1 MTKNRMM
8 ATAASITL
16 YIFANAAAAQSSA
29 GFPLQ
34 PFAWQPYSTT
44 VSTTNGSAT
53 IGVSAADASRFRNG
67 DHISVEGCALCDT
80 IISGGGTTSVTLNN
94 TATATKA
101 NAAVTVGVS
110 RYDTT
115 ASTFTN
121 TVGADNVLIGAAA
134 QGYGDWSGM
143 YDGPGIYRSIGA
155 LKVISRQGTRSATF
169 ASRLSDTPVG
179 SGLPLMENVV
189 HMAILDSRPSGIDGG
204 GWNIYNESRLLSAAQ
219 PSALGLGFISVE
231 DSIYSKWSSPNLDPY
246 QTNVTGYTENYRPD
260 CGTNNPDETGIKAPN
275 DCSAAIHVISNGAKY
290 KSGIIFSQD
299 ALNTSTPG
307 GYADAIA
314 MAPNQSLS
322 WYRSANNVAWSIL
335 STASSGGHFIKLR
348 NSDIYVYE
356 ASLSLEGASGSANR
370 AINLKTGDLTLW
382 NIGATSTAQS
392 GGNSGAD
399 YAIARFN
406 DAGSYLGIPF
416 FVQRSTGN
424 VGINQAAA
432 NYALDVNG
440 TTSSTILRLAATT
453 FSALPVCD
461 GAHAGTVAHI
471 TDASAAITTW
481 HQNVTA
487 GGGSNRAFVTC
498 NGTGWFAFSY

>member
-1 MTKNRMM
+1 MTKNAMM
-8 ATAASITL
+8 ATAASIAL
-16 YIFANAAAAQSSA
+16 YLFADPSAAQSTA
-29 GFPLQ
+29 GFPLK

-44 VSTTNGSAT
+44 VSTTNGSPV

-67 DHISVEGCALCDT
+67 DHIVVAGCVACDT
-80 IISGGGTTSVTLNN
+80 VISGGGTTSVTLNAS
-94 TATATKA
+94 ATATSP

-134 QGYGDWSGM
+134 QGYGDWTGI
-143 YDGPGIYRSIGA
+143 YDGPGRYRSIGP
-155 LKVISRQGTRSATF
+155 LKVVSRQGTRSATF
-169 ASRLSDTPVG
+169 ASRLSDTPLD
-179 SGLPLMENVV
+179 SGLEQMENVV
-189 HMAILDSRPSGIDGG
+189 NMAILDSRPSGIEGG
-204 GWNIYNESRLLSAAQ
+204 GWNVYNESRLLAPAQ
-219 PSALGLGFISVE
+219 PSLAGLGFISVE

-246 QTNVTGYTENYRPD
+246 QTNITGYAENYRPD
-260 CGTNNPDETGIKAPN
+260 CGTGYDASN
-275 DCSAAIHVISNGAKY
+275 DCSAAIHIISNGAKY

-299 ALNTSTPG
+299 ALNTNTPG

-335 STASSGGHFIKLR
+335 STTSSGGHFIKLR
-348 NSDIYVYE
+348 NSDMYVYE
-356 ASLSLEGASGSANR
+356 AALSLEGASGSVNR

-382 NIGATSTAQS
+382 NIGATATAQS

-406 DAGSYLGIPF
+406 DAGAYLGIPF

-432 NYALDVNG
+432 NYTLDVNG

-453 FSALPVCD
+453 FSALPACD
-461 GAHAGTVAHI
+461 SGHAGTVAHI
-471 TDASAAITTW
+471 TDASAAITIW

-498 NGTGWFAFSY
+498 NGSGWFAFSY